1 MFSVVRDFEVLI
13 KKFSGIACAATLL
26 TVAAVSYAQQK
37 PAGWPGNY
45 AGNYPNKPI
54 RVIVPASPG
63 GGTDIVSRIIGQRL
77 GERWGTPIVIEN
89 RGSAV
94 GGVVGMDVAAKAT
107 PDGYTLLAVSASA
120 VLNAALVN
128 KTAVDQRKA
137 FAPIIQL
144 TSQPYLLA
152 INAQVPAQSVKEL
165 IALARSKPGTL
176 NYGSAGNGSMS
187 HLGGEMVTLLT
198 GTDIA
203 HIPYKGTG
211 PAITDLL
218 GGQVHLLFAGGIS
231 ITPQVKSG
239 RVKLIAQTTAT
250 RSRLLPNLPTLA
262 EAGIPGFELNGWYAW
277 LAPAGTPNA
286 IVQALN
292 RDITRILQAPD
303 MGEKLAGDGSE
314 PTPGSSEELRALYV
328 REIEKWGKLFAR
340 MKVKL

>member
-1 MFSVVRDFEVLI
+1 M
-13 KKFSGIACAATLL
+13 
-26 TVAAVSYAQQK
+26 
-37 PAGWPGNY
+37 
-45 AGNYPNKPI
+45 
-54 RVIVPASPG
+54 
-63 GGTDIVSRIIGQRL
+63 
-77 GERWGTPIVIEN
+77 
-89 RGSAV
+89 
-94 GGVVGMDVAAKAT
+94 
-107 PDGYTLLAVSASA
+107 
-120 VLNAALVN
+120 
-128 KTAVDQRKA
+128 
-137 FAPIIQL
+137 
-144 TSQPYLLA
+144 
-152 INAQVPAQSVKEL
+152 KEL